1 MTQIVRL
8 SEWVGI
14 VERRSVQNVECWL
27 DSRSKKCTECF
38 LIAFLLILGENE
50 NIMFFLLIYLA
61 MITCGSLLIISWRM
75 HTRIDTNLG
84 HIAIGSLSTRV
95 FSIFCPTSDM
105 LTMSSDLRG

>member
-1 MTQIVRL
+1 M
-8 SEWVGI
+8 SELVGI

-27 DSRSKKCTECF
+27 DSRSKRVQN
-38 LIAFLLILGENE
+38 AFLWILGENE

-95 FSIFCPTSDM
+95 FSTFCPTADM